1 MDKLNL
7 FKLEK
12 ENNTNQKNNHIN
24 NKLYTK
30 ETHTP
35 NKIPPIKTRTHI
47 KIKSRD
53 LNRELNLNT
62 ENNITYNYHK
72 LHLRPNKTLNNLNTL
87 KINRDKKLKINLI
100 NRHHLSFSYKKN
112 DTYKKILNLWKDLGV
127 NYIYQSVFNKT
138 IKDLR
143 DKERDDYLK
152 YEFDKLNNIFNIIKL
167 IKNDIK
173 NRENIIYQL
182 QSNYNNKNIQNKN
195 FDEETIKQIISI
207 FNDIRKYSL
216 DITYNILLLKK
227 EIGFDLSLNKF
238 DINKIFS
245 FKKDYIIKINSD
257 LDFLSDSSLNQY
269 FSFEKSDP
277 FFANIKFNINYSY
290 NFPEIKDEKKN
301 YILKNF
307 KNIFFDELIGQNLNL
322 NNGKNNNLE
331 SIINFKHFKFNKI
344 ASQNNIIKAQRGL
357 SKQKL
362 RPKINNKIYIEAN
375 SKSISDKTKT
385 EIINAKNIQNIRK
398 KVFNTNIN
406 LNFNSKIKEDNL
418 PQFDEDMKIFEK
430 IIEQKIFGKE
440 KKFDIINENKKNK
453 SYNKKSSKFSTDK
466 KKELSNFIQNIF
478 DETEIELSE
487 KTNPKK
493 LMTNNN
499 GVGGGDNTEIIND
512 NKIKKIY
519 DEFYIELYKDKL
531 SEIEKIYQ
539 DYYKH
544 IPEKI
549 KYGFNIQSNIVKYI
563 NGIYPKIL
571 LVKSNQKNNTII
583 GIITLNYI
591 SANTNSISIAKVK
604 SNNYNKILNIS
615 SISCLDENQFE
626 SILLN
631 TIDFCQE
638 FFYFENIILE
648 LYYLNKEGQFIL
660 YTDLENI
667 IKSKAKFRWVNME
680 NDGINRKIK
689 YKLVNKNIKN
699 NNDENIINNIINL
712 KCVNLIGYEEEKNY
726 KKRDIREL
734 AFINDFSINYL
745 LLEMKGQQNF
755 KITDNKNNGNNY
767 INNLTNKVTFKSI
780 NRECSDFLISQIGA
794 NNDIEKFIDENKNVF
809 NVSDFLEKINKK
821 IYYEPYFSI
830 SILNINNSFKN
841 IVKKKFNGYIYNIL
855 LFAQISEFSIKDKN
869 DNELIFYLIKNP
881 EYNSSMIIYQLT
893 EKQTFADM
901 INIFSNNNDNNNK
914 KNISEI
920 FKDIF
925 SLVNQKPMKVN
936 KNICIPCFKCQANQ
950 MCFRPSVFSD
960 VILENDSLDK
970 KYKINFINFI
980 EELTFGIDE
989 PNIIKE
995 NIMDLDNFIN
1005 KDDIIIKNDFIINF
1019 VENNLIF
1026 ELQIPTIATFFVEK
1040 KNWIKSD

>member
-7 FKLEK
+7 FKLGK
-12 ENNTNQKNNHIN
+12 ENNTNTKNKHII
-24 NKLYTK
+24 NKLYKK

-53 LNRELNLNT
+53 LNPALNLNT
-62 ENNITYNYHK
+62 ENNKTYNN
-72 LHLRPNKTLNNLNTL
+72 LNRQLRPNRTLNNLNTL

-100 NRHHLSFSYKKN
+100 NRHHLNFSLKNN

-127 NYIYQSVFNKT
+127 NYIYQSVFNKM
-138 IKDLR
+138 IKNSNE
-143 DKERDDYLK
+143 KERDDYFK
-152 YEFDKLNNIFNIIKL
+152 YEFDKLNNINNIIKL

-173 NRENIIYQL
+173 NRENILFQL

-195 FDEETIKQIISI
+195 FNEETLKQIISI

-227 EIGFDLSLNKF
+227 ELGFDLSLNKY

-257 LDFLSDSSLNQY
+257 LDFLIDSSLNQY
-269 FSFEKSDP
+269 FTFEKSDP
-277 FFANIKFNINYSY
+277 FFQKIKFNINYAY
-290 NFPEIKDEKKN
+290 NFPEINDEKKIF
-301 YILKNF
+301 ILTNF
-307 KNIFFDELIGQNLNL
+307 KNIFLDELIGQNLNL
-322 NNGKNNNLE
+322 TNGHNPNVE
-331 SIINFKHFKFNKI
+331 SILNFKHFNFLKI
-344 ASQNNIIKAQRGL
+344 NNQNNIIKAQRGL

-362 RPKINNKIYIEAN
+362 RPKINNNNNKIYIDSN
-375 SKSISDKTKT
+375 KSNISKADT
-385 EIINAKNIQNIRK
+385 EIITAKNIQNIKK

-406 LNFNSKIKEDNL
+406 LNFNSKIKNDNM

-430 IIEQKIFGKE
+430 IIEQKIFGKQ
-440 KKFDIINENKKNK
+440 KKLETDNDSKKNK
-453 SYNKKSSKFSTDK
+453 SYNKINKIGTEK
-466 KKELSNFIQNIF
+466 KKEFSNFILNIF
-478 DETEIELSE
+478 NETEIDLSE

-493 LMTNNN
+493 ILTNDINN
-499 GVGGGDNTEIIND
+499 DNNTEIIKENTIRKAY
-512 NKIKKIY
+512 N
-519 DEFYIELYKDKL
+519 EFIIELYNNKL
-531 SEIEKIYQ
+531 SELENIYKN
-539 DYYKH
+539 YYKL

-549 KYGFNIQSNIVKYI
+549 KYGFNIQSDIKKYI
-563 NGIYPKIL
+563 NGIYPKFLI
-571 LVKSNQKNNTII
+571 VKSNQKDNKII

-591 SANTNSISIAKVK
+591 SANTNTISIGKTK

-615 SISCLDENQFE
+615 SISCLDETQFE
-626 SILLN
+626 IILLN
-631 TIDFCQE
+631 VIDFCQE
-638 FFYFENIILE
+638 FFYYENIILE
-648 LYYLNKEGQFIL
+648 LYYYNKEGEFIL
-660 YTDLENI
+660 YSDLESI

-689 YKLVNKNIKN
+689 YKLVNKNKISSVKN
-699 NNDENIINNIINL
+699 INNIINL
-712 KCVNLIGYEEEKNY
+712 KSVNLIAYEEENNF

-734 AFINDFSINYL
+734 SFINDFSINYL
-745 LLEMKGQQNF
+745 LLEMKGQHNF
-755 KITDNKNNGNNY
+755 KITDNKNKGENY
-767 INNLTNKVTFKSI
+767 INYLINKVTFKAI
-780 NRECSDFLISQIGA
+780 NHICSDFILSQIGA
-794 NNDIEKFIDENKNVF
+794 NNEIEKFIEENKNVF
-809 NVSDFLEKINKK
+809 DVSDFLDKINEK
-821 IYYEPYFSI
+821 IYYEPYFSL

-841 IVKKKFNGYIYNIL
+841 IVKKKFNGFIYNIL
-855 LFAQISEFSIKDKN
+855 FLAQISEFSIKDKN

-881 EYNSSMIIYQLT
+881 EYNSSIIIYQLN
-893 EKQTFADM
+893 EEQTFGDI
-901 INIFSNNNDNNNK
+901 INIFSENNDNNNNNK

-925 SLVNQKPMKVN
+925 SLVNQKPMKIN
-936 KNICIPCFKCQANQ
+936 KNIYIPTFKCQANQ

-960 VILENDSLDK
+960 VILENDNLNK
-970 KYKINFINFI
+970 KYKIDCINFI

-989 PNIIKE
+989 PNNMKE
-995 NIMDLDNFIN
+995 NIMDLDTFEN
-1005 KDDIIIKNDFIINF
+1005 KDDIVIKNDFIINF